1 MKNVGRQLCGA
12 RRLGEWRSEK
22 TLHASRHHN
31 TSTCYDLVSMSRVLA
46 LVGNRPDVCG
56 VAAKK
61 YANLLRVETHGKALG
76 WGIGFYQSG
85 EALLRRRP
93 LDDREVIEIAALND
107 VSTGLLLA
115 QIRTPGVGALRTEN
129 TPPFRYRDWL
139 FAQRGTMT
147 GFDQIR
153 SPLLERLPEF
163 LRCNL
168 RGETDGEAMFYSF
181 LSCLDEAVGLE
192 SDRIT
197 AGQIREALRG
207 ALSRGNQLLA
217 RAGLAEAEVDWF
229 VSDGEHLVC
238 LHRTGSMMYRR
249 FEAPEELE
257 ALLPEG
263 PPGASLHPFRCSV
276 VASGLEELPEKWARV
291 ETGRFVTLNRT
302 DPPAIEAI

>member
-1 MKNVGRQLCGA
+1 
-12 RRLGEWRSEK
+12 
-22 TLHASRHHN
+22 
-31 TSTCYDLVSMSRVLA
+31 MSRVLA

-61 YANLLRVETHGKALG
+61 YASLLRVETHGKALG

-93 LDDREVIEIAALND
+93 LDDREVVEIAALSD
-107 VSTGLLLA
+107 VASGMLIA

-139 FAQRGTMT
+139 FAQRGTLP

-153 SPLLERLPEF
+153 APLLERLPEF

-181 LSCLDEAVGLE
+181 LSCLDEAVNLE

-197 AGQIREALRG
+197 PSQIREALRG
-207 ALSRGNQLLA
+207 ALLRGDQLLA
-217 RAGLAEAEVDWF
+217 RAGLPEAELDWF
-229 VSDGEHLVC
+229 VSDGEQLVC
-238 LHRTGSMMYRR
+238 LHRTGTMMYRR
-249 FEAPEELE
+249 FDAPEELE

-276 VASGLEELPEKWARV
+276 IASGLEQLPEKWERV
-291 ETGRFVTLNRT
+291 EKGQFVTLNRT
-302 DPPAIEAI
+302 DPPAIEPL